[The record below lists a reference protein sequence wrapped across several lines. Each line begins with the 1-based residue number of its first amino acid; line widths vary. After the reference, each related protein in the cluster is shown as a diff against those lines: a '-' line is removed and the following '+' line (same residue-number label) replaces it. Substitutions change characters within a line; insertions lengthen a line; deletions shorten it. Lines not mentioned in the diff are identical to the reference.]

1 VVDPC
6 AFPAV
11 ALDAI
16 CTLIPCTVA
25 SFNDV
30 DPEAGRLVALL
41 HPSDFLSA
49 EEQSYYAETLAAL
62 VDDHPLIR
70 HHLETGDGSA
80 VKFSDFLSAAQLHE
94 LPVYQQVY
102 RPLRVEHQMSI
113 TLPAALPRI
122 VGIALNREDRDF
134 DERERALLNALRPHL
149 AQSYQSAQERV
160 RAHRGMG
167 TLTAVL
173 REQGTQVL
181 MLDETETEVS
191 SEVAALLS
199 RYFGRTASGALPAE
213 IVSWLRINQGRADV
227 GLAGPLPLAPLAKS
241 KGARALIVR
250 YVPDI
255 HGAGTLLFHE
265 RPVALGSGELKRLGL
280 TARET
285 QIMQHLS
292 QGASDGEIAARLHI
306 AYGTTR
312 KHLDNIYRKLG
323 VTSRTQAVATAFELL
338 PAERLDGRD
347 N

>member
-1 VVDPC
+1 VDLT

-11 ALDAI
+11 ALEAI
-16 CTLIPCTVA
+16 CTLIPCKVA

-41 HPSDFLSA
+41 HPPDFVSP
-49 EEQSYYAETLAAL
+49 EEQLHYAETLGGL
-62 VDDHPLIR
+62 VDGHPLIR
-70 HHLETGDGSA
+70 HHAQTGDGSA
-80 VKFSDFLSAAQLHE
+80 VKFSDFVSLAELHE
-94 LPVYQQVY
+94 LPVYREVY
-102 RPLRVEHQMSI
+102 KPLHVEHQMSI

-149 AQSYQSAQERV
+149 AQSYQFAQERS

-173 REQGTQVL
+173 REQGTRVL
-181 MLDETETEVS
+181 TLDQSESAVS

-199 RYFGRTASGALPAE
+199 RYFGRTESGDLPAE
-213 IVSWLRINQGRADV
+213 ILSWLRINQDHADV
-227 GLAGPLPLAPLAKS
+227 GLEGPLPLAPLAKTRGS
-241 KGARALIVR
+241 RVLIVR
-250 YVPDI
+250 YVPDVQ
-255 HGAGTLLFHE
+255 GARTLLFHE
-265 RPVALGSGELKRLGL
+265 RPVALGRGELQRLGL

-285 QIMQHLS
+285 EIMQHLS
-292 QGASDGEIAARLHI
+292 HGASDGEIAERLHI

-323 VTSRTQAVATAFELL
+323 VTNRTQAVATAFELL
-338 PAERLDGRD
+338 PTEHRER
-347 N
+347 